1 MSARGKKI
9 LAVIFHPF
17 FVVESKGY
25 TFRGSIFSVWPVCYR
40 RSDQVKVR
48 LYSSRNN
55 AHAHSMKVLGW
66 PSQPEVVGTWPGL

>member
-40 RSDQVKVR
+40 RSDR

-55 AHAHSMKVLGW
+55 AHSMKVLGW